1 MKKLLLYTL
10 LLALPFAASAQKK
23 QKNNSSCC
31 TLTTTTVHDQVAL
44 LSMNEAFIATH
55 LNPEEMNYQS
65 AKGEM
70 ITFKTDSLDGRG
82 FLIKSEKPTNLY
94 VFVFQEWW
102 GLNDYIKKEAEELQQ
117 KLGNVNV
124 IALDL
129 YDSKVATTRE
139 EAARIMGSTS
149 PKRCVQIINGALAYA
164 GKDASIA
171 TIGWCYGGSWSL
183 QASLLAGK
191 QAKACVMYYG
201 MPESNVEKL
210 KTLNCKV
217 LGIFATEDK
226 FITPEV
232 VKTFEENMK
241 KAGKT
246 LTVKNFNAD
255 HAFANPSN
263 PKYNEQYRKE
273 AMELVLNF
281 YKKNF
286 NGKK

>member
-1 MKKLLLYTL
+1 MKKILFYVFMLLL
-10 LLALPFAASAQKK
+10 PVAASAQKK
-23 QKNNSSCC
+23 QKNNQSCC
-31 TLTTTTVHDQVAL
+31 SMTTVHDQVML

-55 LNPEEMNYQS
+55 LNPEEMTYES

-70 ITFKTDSLDGRG
+70 ITFKADSADGRA
-82 FLIKSEKPTNLY
+82 FLIKADKPTNLY

-124 IALDL
+124 MALDL
-129 YDSKVATTRE
+129 YDSRVATTRE
-139 EAARIMGSTS
+139 EAAKYMGSTT
-149 PKRCVQIINGALAYA
+149 PKRCMQIINGALAYA
-164 GKDASIA
+164 GKDAEIA
-171 TIGWCYGGSWSL
+171 TIGWCYGGGWSM
-183 QASLLAGK
+183 QAALLAGK
-191 QAKACVMYYG
+191 QAKACVIYYG
-201 MPESNVEKL
+201 MPENNVEKL

-217 LGIFATEDK
+217 LGIFGSEDK
-226 FITPEV
+226 FITPEA

-246 LTVKNFNAD
+246 LTVKNYNAD

-273 AMELVLNF
+273 AMDLVLEF